1 MKRQIASL
9 MFVLSACVA
18 FGQMKPPQQTDTLYI
33 HSVKY
38 NYADIRQEN
47 WPCEVIYKSTT
58 SFRIGEDEFF
68 VKSVDK
74 FVSEITFYVSPAG
87 DTRQYKLLYEE
98 EYNGDIRVTFSGYE
112 FLCRTRPLAVSVP
125 EPQQTVSES
134 VTFQLADREANGVLP
149 VPSYDGTV
157 SGTVVVQ
164 VWVDNYGQ
172 VQKAVAGVE
181 GTTISDQAIW
191 QAARKAALGAHF
203 NMSADA
209 PALQEGTITYMFG
222 EEEVDEGEAI
232 PFQLVE
238 EKPSF
243 QGSDANRFSNW
254 VNQHLNYP
262 EAAKKKGVQG
272 RVTLHFTIGSD
283 GSVRN
288 VRVLRGVDPALD
300 SEAVRVVSM
309 SPKWEPGKQRGKPVP
324 VTYTFPVI
332 FQVR

>member
-1 MKRQIASL
+1 MKRLIASL

-68 VKSVDK
+68 IKSADK
-74 FVSEITFYVSPAG
+74 LGTEVTFYVSTHK
-87 DTRQYKLLYEE
+87 DTKQYKLLYRES
-98 EYNGDIRVTFSGYE
+98 YYGDIKITFSGYE
-112 FLCRTRPLAVSVP
+112 FSCRTMPQTVSVP
-125 EPQQTVSES
+125 ESQKTVSKSAEL
-134 VTFQLADREANGVLP
+134 QLVGRKVNGVLP

-164 VWVDNYGQ
+164 IWVDNYGK

-238 EKPSF
+238 DKPGF
-243 QGSDANRFSNW
+243 QGRDANEFSKW
-254 VNQHLNYP
+254 VNQRLVYP
-262 EAAKKKGVQG
+262 DDAKKNGVQG
-272 RVTLHFTIGSD
+272 RVTLQFTVGKD
-283 GSVRN
+283 GTIRN
-288 VRVLRGVDPALD
+288 VRVLRGIDPALD
-300 SEAVRVVSM
+300 REAVRVVSM
-309 SPKWEPGKQRGKPVP
+309 SPKWEPGKQRGEPVP

>member
-1 MKRQIASL
+1 MKRLIASL

-18 FGQMKPPQQTDTLYI
+18 FGQIKPPQQTDTLYI

-74 FVSEITFYVSPAG
+74 LFSEVTFYVSTAG
-87 DTRQYKLLYEE
+87 DTGRYKLLYEE
-98 EYNGDIRVTFSGYE
+98 EYNGDVRVTFSGYE

-134 VTFQLADREANGVLP
+134 VKFQLAGREANGVLP
-149 VPSYDGTV
+149 VSSYDGTV

-164 VWVDNYGQ
+164 IWVDNYGQ

-222 EEEVDEGEAI
+222 QEKIDYGEAI
-232 PFQLVE
+232 PFQMVE
-238 EKPSF
+238 VKPFF
-243 QGSDANRFSNW
+243 QGGDANQFSKW
-254 VNQHLNYP
+254 VNQRLVYP
-262 EAAKKKGVQG
+262 EDAKEARVQG
-272 RVTLHFTIGSD
+272 RVTLQFTILSD
-283 GSVRN
+283 GSITDVK
-288 VRVLRGVDPALD
+288 VIRGVHSSLD
-300 SEAVRVVSM
+300 KEAVRVVSM
-309 SPKWEPGKQRGKPVP
+309 SPRWTPGEQSGEPVS

-332 FQVR
+332 FQLR

>member
-1 MKRQIASL
+1 MKRLIASL

-18 FGQMKPPQQTDTLYI
+18 FGQIKPPQQTDTLYI

-68 VKSVDK
+68 VKGVDK

-87 DTRQYKLLYEE
+87 DTGQYKLLYEE
-98 EYNGDIRVTFSGYE
+98 EYNGDVRVTFSGYE

-134 VTFQLADREANGVLP
+134 VTFQLADRRVNGVLP
-149 VPSYDGTV
+149 VPSHNGTV
-157 SGTVVVQ
+157 SGTVVVRI
-164 VWVDNYGQ
+164 WVDNYGQ

-209 PALQEGTITYMFG
+209 PVLQEGTITYMFG
-222 EEEVDEGEAI
+222 QEKIDYGEAI
-232 PFQLVE
+232 PFQMVE
-238 EKPSF
+238 DKPSF
-243 QGSDANRFSNW
+243 QGGDASEFSKW
-254 VNQHLNYP
+254 VNQRLVYP
-262 EAAKKKGVQG
+262 DEAKKNGVQG
-272 RVTLHFTIGSD
+272 RVTLQFTVEKD
-283 GSVRN
+283 GTIRN
-288 VRVLRGVDPALD
+288 VRVLRGIDPALD
-300 SEAVRVVSM
+300 REAVRVVSM
-309 SPKWEPGKQRGKPVP
+309 SPKWEPGKQRGKPVA

>member
-1 MKRQIASL
+1 MKRLIASL

-87 DTRQYKLLYEE
+87 DSRQYKLLYEE

-125 EPQQTVSES
+125 EPQQIVSES
-134 VTFQLADREANGVLP
+134 VTFQLADREVNGVLP

-164 VWVDNYGQ
+164 IWVDNYGE

-238 EKPSF
+238 DKPSF
-243 QGSDANRFSNW
+243 QGRDANEFSKW
-254 VNQHLNYP
+254 VNQRLVYP
-262 EAAKKKGVQG
+262 EEAKNNGVQG
-272 RVTLHFTIGSD
+272 RVTLQFTVGKD
-283 GSVRN
+283 GTIRN
-288 VRVLRGVDPALD
+288 VRVLRGIDPALD
-300 SEAVRVVSM
+300 REAVRVVSM
-309 SPKWEPGKQRGKPVP
+309 SPKWKPGKQRGAPVP

>member
-1 MKRQIASL
+1 MKRLIVSL
-9 MFVLSACVA
+9 MSVLSACVA
-18 FGQMKPPQQTDTLYI
+18 FGQIKPPQQTDTLYI

-68 VKSVDK
+68 VKSADK
-74 FVSEITFYVSPAG
+74 FVSVITFYVSPAG
-87 DTRQYKLLYEE
+87 DSRQYKLLYEE

-125 EPQQTVSES
+125 EPKQTVSES
-134 VTFQLADREANGVLP
+134 VTFQLADRRVNGVLP
-149 VPSYDGTV
+149 VPSHNGTV

-164 VWVDNYGQ
+164 IWVDNYGM

-209 PALQEGTITYMFG
+209 PALQEGTITYVFG
-222 EEEVDEGEAI
+222 EEKIDYGEAF
-232 PFQLVE
+232 PFQMVE
-238 EKPSF
+238 VKPFF
-243 QGSDANRFSNW
+243 QGGDANQFSKW
-254 VNQHLNYP
+254 VNQRLVYP
-262 EAAKKKGVQG
+262 EDAKKAGVQG
-272 RVTLHFTIGSD
+272 RVTLQFTILSD
-283 GSVRN
+283 GSITDVK
-288 VRVLRGVDPALD
+288 VIRGVHSSLD
-300 SEAVRVVSM
+300 KEAVRVVSM
-309 SPKWEPGKQRGKPVP
+309 SPRWTPGEQSGEPVS

-332 FQVR
+332 FQLR

>member
-1 MKRQIASL
+1 MKRLIASL

-68 VKSVDK
+68 IKSADK
-74 FVSEITFYVSPAG
+74 LGTEVTFYVSTYK
-87 DTRQYKLLYEE
+87 DTKRYKLLYRES
-98 EYNGDIRVTFSGYE
+98 YDGDIKITFSGYE
-112 FLCRTRPLAVSVP
+112 FTCGTSPHATPSITERMFASGMKR
-125 EPQQTVSES
+125 QTQLPNES
-134 VTFQLADREANGVLP
+134 VD
-149 VPSYDGTV
+149 
-157 SGTVVVQ
+157 
-164 VWVDNYGQ
+164 
-172 VQKAVAGVE
+172 
-181 GTTISDQAIW
+181 
-191 QAARKAALGAHF
+191 
-203 NMSADA
+203 
-209 PALQEGTITYMFG
+209 
-222 EEEVDEGEAI
+222 EEEAI
-232 PFQLVE
+232 PFQLVD

-243 QGSDANRFSNW
+243 QGGNANGFSNW

-262 EAAKKKGVQG
+262 DVAKENGVQG

-309 SPKWEPGKQRGKPVP
+309 SPKWEPGKQRGKPVA

-332 FQVR
+332 FQTR